1 MAQKRNKR
9 QIMHILPTSIF
20 SVAFV
25 LVVQVL
31 TELYKKLLNYQQY
44 KPTAYKDLYLIQL
57 KWGTEVIIFNDTS
70 KILHIQWKMFAICDT
85 LYSSPIQEWPI
96 PYSCSSRMESCHVYL
111 HEEEMILVWLR
122 NRGKVSKTEG
132 KQYGWEESNGELDS
146 DVIVQFF

>member
-1 MAQKRNKR
+1 
-9 QIMHILPTSIF
+9 MHILPTSIF

-57 KWGTEVIIFNDTS
+57 KRGTEVIIFNDTS

-96 PYSCSSRMESCHVYL
+96 PYSCSSRMESCQVYL
-111 HEEEMILVWLR
+111 HEEEMILV
-122 NRGKVSKTEG
+122 
-132 KQYGWEESNGELDS
+132 
-146 DVIVQFF
+146 